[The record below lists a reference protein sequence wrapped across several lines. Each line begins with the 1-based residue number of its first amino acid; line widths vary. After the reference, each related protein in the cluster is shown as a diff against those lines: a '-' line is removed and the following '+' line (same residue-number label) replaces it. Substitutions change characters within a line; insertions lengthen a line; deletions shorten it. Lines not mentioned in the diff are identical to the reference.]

1 MNDDRSQ
8 FENAPTHEAIRKATD
23 AKDAEQAKRPG
34 RAGAP
39 SRFRLAHGHLCDF
52 ILAEYRL
59 DPEATLAGA
68 ADAYESNFS
77 NAIVNLSM
85 NTRRPEA
92 TAIEFLQALAA
103 SVRREL
109 DRLKRG
115 DLQDAGFVAL
125 EEDGR
130 VSDYDVRQDLPKKEG

>member
-103 SVRREL
+103 SV
-109 DRLKRG
+109 
-115 DLQDAGFVAL
+115 QDAGFVAL
-125 EEDGR
+125 EDDGR